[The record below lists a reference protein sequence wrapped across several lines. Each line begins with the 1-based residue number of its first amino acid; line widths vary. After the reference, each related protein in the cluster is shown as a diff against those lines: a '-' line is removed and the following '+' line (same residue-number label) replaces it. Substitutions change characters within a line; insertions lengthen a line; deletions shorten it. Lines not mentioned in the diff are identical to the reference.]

1 MDQVSLTLVLA
12 KLTEVKKRERKKNK
26 KHTISL
32 TRYIFPSE
40 LAAGVVDIETRKR
53 FALGLQATS
62 N

>member
-12 KLTEVKKRERKKNK
+12 KLTEVKKREKKNK